1 MTKPHLDSM
10 YAITTVTLV
19 LLMIVIITGC
29 EKEGADLEA
38 KVKAYEGE
46 KAKVMANLTR
56 LDQLDFDA
64 FSKQDW
70 KLFNEIHCEDVLVK
84 FPDGHETK
92 GLKQHD
98 EDIAALFV
106 ATPDMRIS
114 AHPVSFGSG
123 DWVSTG
129 PDKRAS
135 AQSPTAGEWTATVS
149 ILEATFTKPM
159 PYGDKTIPPTGKK
172 LKLSMVTV
180 AHWKNGCIDEEQ
192 LYWDNAA
199 YMQQLGLAK

>member
-1 MTKPHLDSM
+1 MTKPHLDSLF
-10 YAITTVTLV
+10 AITALHLA
-19 LLMIVIITGC
+19 LLMIVIFAGC
-29 EKEGADLEA
+29 EKGSADLEA
-38 KVKAYEGE
+38 KVKAYEAD
-46 KAKVMANLTR
+46 KAKVMANLAR

-70 KLFNEIHCEDVLVK
+70 KLFNKIHCEDVLVK

-98 EDIAALFV
+98 EDVAALF
-106 ATPDMRIS
+106 AGTPDMRIS

-123 DWVSTG
+123 EWVSTS

-135 AQSPTAGEWTATVS
+135 SEPRTSGEWTATVS
-149 ILEATFTKPM
+149 MLEATFTKPM
-159 PYGDKTIPPTGKK
+159 PFGDKTIPPTGKK

-180 AHWKNGCIDEEQ
+180 AHWKNGCIAEEQ

>member
-1 MTKPHLDSM
+1 
-10 YAITTVTLV
+10 
-19 LLMIVIITGC
+19 MIVMLAGC

-38 KVKAYEGE
+38 KVKAYEAE

-70 KLFNEIHCEDVLVK
+70 KLFNEIHCQDVLVK

-123 DWVSTG
+123 EWVSTS

-135 AQSPTAGEWTATVS
+135 AQSPDRRGVDGHRQHLGSHLYQTNAVRRQDRPANGQEAQAAHGHCRSLEERLHCRRAALLGQRGLYATAWVGEM
-149 ILEATFTKPM
+149 TF
-159 PYGDKTIPPTGKK
+159 
-172 LKLSMVTV
+172 
-180 AHWKNGCIDEEQ
+180 A
-192 LYWDNAA
+192 
-199 YMQQLGLAK
+199 